1 MLVNW
6 VHFLPL
12 GDDRGSL
19 IALES
24 RKTIPFDVRRVYY
37 IYDTKSGVT
46 RGMHAH
52 KNLKQVMICVSGKCS
67 VALDNGI
74 EREEFI
80 LDSPEKGVFLEGN
93 IWREMWNFSSD
104 CILLVLASELYDEL
118 DYIRSYE
125 EFQRLV
131 LTNRE

>member
-6 VHFLPL
+6 VHFPPL

-19 IALES
+19 VALES
-24 RKTIPFDVRRVYY
+24 NKTIPFDIRRVYY
-37 IYDTKSGVT
+37 IFDTKSGVT

-52 KNLKQVMICVSGKCS
+52 KDLSQVLVCVSGKCS

-80 LDSPEKGVFLEGN
+80 LDSPVKGVFLEGH
-93 IWREMWNFSSD
+93 IWREMWDFSPD
-104 CILLVLASELYDEL
+104 CILLVMASELYDEA
-118 DYIRSYE
+118 DYIRDYKVFKE
-125 EFQRLV
+125 IVAAL
-131 LTNRE
+131 

>member
-6 VHFLPL
+6 VHFPPL

-19 IALES
+19 VALES
-24 RKTIPFDVRRVYY
+24 SKTIPFDIRRVYY
-37 IYDTKSGVT
+37 IFDTKSGVT

-52 KNLKQVMICVSGKCS
+52 KDLSQVLVCVSGKCS

-80 LDSPEKGVFLEGN
+80 LDSPVKGVFLEGH
-93 IWREMWNFSSD
+93 IWREMWDFSPD
-104 CILLVLASELYDEL
+104 CILLVMASELYDEA
-118 DYIRSYE
+118 DYIRDYKVFKE
-125 EFQRLV
+125 IVAAL
-131 LTNRE
+131 